1 MAASTPQP
9 GQPLPDRGD
18 LVEMLL
24 IHQRNLHTFLLTL
37 LPHEDDVD
45 DLLQQVCLA
54 LWQKKDSYAP
64 DRLEQLLAD
73 PAAVTLYLAVRELDA
88 TLIWKNRWRRAS
100 RSVSPL
106 TARPNGMQAKSELP
120 SPERFPGKLPG
131 GRHHHS
137 PSPGMTR
144 RPWRSST
151 IHSQER
157 AILPAQHRHCPRR
170 ADSGRPA
177 AWHPDPP
184 AHPRHHRPAVAAVL
198 AGR

>member
-64 DRLEQLLAD
+64 DRPFLPWAYAFARNHALKYLQQQSRDRQVTVFHGGLLERLAVAREAFDASADTRRQALAACLKQLRPEQRQLLEDRFAGTQTLKQL
-73 PAAVTLYLAVRELDA
+73 AAAAGVSAASLTMKLQRLRHALLKCVQHKLAREEA
-88 TLIWKNRWRRAS
+88 T
-100 RSVSPL
+100 
-106 TARPNGMQAKSELP
+106 
-120 SPERFPGKLPG
+120 
-131 GRHHHS
+131 
-137 PSPGMTR
+137 
-144 RPWRSST
+144 
-151 IHSQER
+151 
-157 AILPAQHRHCPRR
+157 
-170 ADSGRPA
+170 
-177 AWHPDPP
+177 
-184 AHPRHHRPAVAAVL
+184 
-198 AGR
+198 